1 VYLTRLEPTSR
12 VSLRR
17 RSSSLP
23 AVSIDVRTLPWSWYT
38 DPAVLQLE
46 RERIFRRSW
55 QYVGHTGDVPEPGS
69 FFAAGVGDVPV
80 IVVRDREDEL
90 RAFLNVCR
98 HRGSLVCE
106 GAGRRETLQCPYHA
120 WTYGLDGRLITA
132 PRSKRE
138 GGIDTR
144 ELGLIRMQLATWGP
158 LIFVNPDVTA
168 DPLDGFLDGI
178 PERIADAGVDLD
190 ALRFLQRSE
199 SELECN
205 WKISAENFLECYH
218 CPTAHPG
225 FSAVMDVSVDS
236 YLLETSASRMTQ
248 HGPPRVEP
256 SGAYDPTGEVE
267 RGQFHLLFPG
277 TVVNVMPGHP
287 NFSIG
292 PIVPRG
298 AETTYRFLDYFVADD
313 ADEAWIEESLA
324 FDAQVGAE
332 DRVLVERVQAG
343 IRTGLVED
351 GRLLPESER
360 LIAHFQALVVDALA

>member
-1 VYLTRLEPTSR
+1 MS
-12 VSLRR
+12 
-17 RSSSLP
+17 
-23 AVSIDVRTLPWSWYT
+23 AVGVRTLPWSWYT
-38 DPAVLQLE
+38 DPAVLELE

-55 QYVGHTGDVPEPGS
+55 QYVGHAGDVPEPAS
-69 FFAAGVGDVPV
+69 FFATTAGGVPV
-80 IVVRDREDEL
+80 VVVRDREDEI

-106 GAGRRETLQCPYHA
+106 GSGRRETLQCPYHA

-132 PRSKRE
+132 PRAKRE
-138 GGIDTR
+138 GGID
-144 ELGLIRMQLATWGP
+144 EPSLGLVPLRLETWGP
-158 LIFVNPDVTA
+158 LLFVNPDPDA
-168 DPLDGFLDGI
+168 SPLEEFLDGI
-178 PERIADAGVDLD
+178 PERIADAGIDLN

-199 SELECN
+199 SELDCN
-205 WKISAENFLECYH
+205 WKVSAENFLECYH

-236 YLLETSASRMTQ
+236 YLLETSVGRMTQ

-256 SGAYDPTGEVE
+256 KGAYDPSGEIE

-277 TVVNVMPGHP
+277 TVVNVMPGRP

-298 AETTYRFLDYFVADD
+298 PERTYRFLDYFVAED

-332 DRVLVERVQAG
+332 DQILIERVQAG
-343 IRTGLVED
+343 MRAGMVDD
-351 GRLLPESER
+351 GVLLPESEK
-360 LIAHFQALVVDALA
+360 LIAHFQSLVVGALA